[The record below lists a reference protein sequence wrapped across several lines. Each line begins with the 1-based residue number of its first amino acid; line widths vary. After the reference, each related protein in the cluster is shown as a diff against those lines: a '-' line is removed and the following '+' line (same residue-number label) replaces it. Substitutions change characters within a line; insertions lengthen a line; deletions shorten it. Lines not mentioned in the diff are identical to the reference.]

1 MSTEEIRNAVLQV
14 LHRIAPE
21 ADLTTLSP
29 DADLRE
35 ALDIDSFDFLRFV
48 IALHEALGIDIPET
62 DYPKLATLDATV
74 SYLEAALTAA
84 PPAASS

>member
-1 MSTEEIRNAVLQV
+1 MSTEEIRNAVLQA

-48 IALHEALGIDIPET
+48 IALHETLGVDIPET
-62 DYPKLATLDATV
+62 DYPKLTTLQQVMT
-74 SYLEAALTAA
+74 YLQAALQV
-84 PPAASS
+84 SRR